1 MSRSPWYRA
10 MTGCLQ
16 TIPLSDQDVDVE
28 TGDMEIGELRERPF
42 LELARALTGGQQTC
56 FVLLAV
62 ADIAVWPEVAPS
74 LAPRI
79 AHALDGSLY
88 SPTSTPSPTLAHAA
102 SAGASATV
110 IASHILPAIQRAEN
124 WSDVAT
130 SWNALRKAA
139 HEVLRRHPSPVLAS
153 SQWLRRI
160 TPLAVQLRSDEALR
174 LARDALSN
182 TIGVPEPWIFGT
194 SRYDQQEGAVVDLVS
209 PRRPSTRFKK
219 VAQFAP
225 YRLEERTL
233 RSSVVA
239 HVPLDWYRLSY
250 LFRSSYLEDSTRDAE
265 FGGYDTAICEDPS
278 GREVVL
284 ASL

>member
-16 TIPLSDQDVDVE
+16 TIPLSDRDVDVE
-28 TGDMEIGELRERPF
+28 TGEMESGELRERPF
-42 LELARALTGGQQTC
+42 LELARVLTGDQQTT

-62 ADIAVWPEVAPS
+62 ADIAVWPEVEPS
-74 LAPRI
+74 LAPRV
-79 AHALDGSLY
+79 ANALHGSLY
-88 SPTSTPSPTLAHAA
+88 SPTSTPVPTLAHGA
-102 SAGASATV
+102 SAGAIATA
-110 IASHILPAIQRAEN
+110 IASNILPAIQRAEN

-139 HEVLRRHPSPVLAS
+139 HEVLRRHPSPVLAT

-160 TPLAVQLRSDEALR
+160 TPLAVQLRSAEALR

-182 TIGVPEPWIFGT
+182 AIGVPEPWIFGT
-194 SRYDQQEGAVVDLVS
+194 SRYDPQEGAVVELVS
-209 PRRPSTRFKK
+209 PRRPSTRFKR
-219 VAQFAP
+219 VARFSP

-233 RSSVVA
+233 RSSVVPLI
-239 HVPLDWYRLSY
+239 PLDWYRLSY

-265 FGGYDTAICEDPS
+265 FGGYDTAVCEDPS
-278 GREVVL
+278 GHQVVL